1 MEQEK
6 LKQYTKRIT
15 NANRS
20 ELIVITYELFLEDV
34 HDARAYYEEGKLE
47 RYQYT
52 LNHSLSYLRELISS
66 LDYHYEIA
74 SHLLQLYVF
83 VNKQVILA
91 KQRASLD
98 ELVVVEEIMTGLY
111 QAFKEVAKQDTSCAM
126 MKHTQQ
132 VYAGLTYAKGSLNE
146 VSIGATLGHSGFQA

>member
-6 LKQYTKRIT
+6 LKQYTKRVT

-20 ELIVITYELFLEDV
+20 ELTVITYELFLEDI
-34 HDARAYYEEGKLE
+34 HDARVYYNEGDLE

-52 LNHSLSYLRELISS
+52 LNHSLRYLRELISS
-66 LDYHYEIA
+66 LDYQYEIA

-98 ELVVVEEIMTGLY
+98 ELVVVEELMTGLY
-111 QAFKEVAKQDTSCAM
+111 QAFKEVAKQDTSSAV
-126 MKHTQQ
+126 MKNTQQ

-146 VSIGATLGHSGFQA
+146 VSIGATLGSTGFQA